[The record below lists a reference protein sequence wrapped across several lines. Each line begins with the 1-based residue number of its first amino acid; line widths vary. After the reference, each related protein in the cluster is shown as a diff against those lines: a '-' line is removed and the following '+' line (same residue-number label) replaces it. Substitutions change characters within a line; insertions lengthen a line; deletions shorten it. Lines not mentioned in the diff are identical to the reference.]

1 MHVERRTVLQ
11 ASGLIA
17 VGGLVAACSGGS
29 DAAATSSAPG
39 SSAAATGAASPTAAA
54 SSAAASSAAAG
65 ALAQVSDIPVGS
77 GLIIADPAVV
87 ITHPE
92 DGTIKAFSAICT
104 HQGCLVGS
112 VEDNEIICPCHNS
125 RFSATDGSVIQGPA
139 TVALPEET
147 ITVDDNGLI
156 ASA

>member
-1 MHVERRTVLQ
+1 MPVERRTVLQ

-17 VGGLVAACSGGS
+17 VGGLVAACAGSS
-29 DAAATSSAPG
+29 DAASASTPASSAP
-39 SSAAATGAASPTAAA
+39 AAGA
-54 SSAAASSAAAG
+54 SSAPASSAASSAAAG
-65 ALAQVSDIPVGS
+65 ALAKVSDVPVGS

-112 VEDNEIICPCHNS
+112 VENNEISCPCHGS
-125 RFSATDGSVIQGPA
+125 KFSATDGSVIQGPA
-139 TVALPEET
+139 TQPLPEEKV
-147 ITVDDNGLI
+147 TVDDNGTI
-156 ASA
+156 ISA